1 MSIFTTIDRILV
13 IHGLIKKE
21 ATGTPDE
28 FAERLH
34 LKRRQLQNIL
44 DEIRDFGAE
53 IMYDRIRNT
62 YYYANN
68 FEIVVKIRVN
78 PLSEH
83 EEKEIF
89 GGNIEKNFPDAILLH
104 RMFVPLYS

>member
-1 MSIFTTIDRILV
+1 MGIFESMDRILV
-13 IHGLIKKE
+13 LHGLIEKE

-44 DEIRDFGAE
+44 DEIRDHGAE
-53 IMYDRIRNT
+53 IKYDRIKNT

-68 FEIVVKIRVN
+68 FEVVIKMQVN
-78 PLSEH
+78 PMSEQ
-83 EEKEIF
+83 EENETF
-89 GGNIEKNFPDAILLH
+89 GGNVERNFPDVILLH
-104 RMFVPLYS
+104 RMFLPLYS